1 MNSHL
6 LNKNIHA
13 AEDKKHTAT
22 SVRKEKKKRR
32 WWCWGTQLMVT
43 AHPATVLSRN
53 SQVFK

>member
-22 SVRKEKKKRR
+22 SVRKEKKKEEVVVL
-32 WWCWGTQLMVT
+32 GDT
-43 AHPATVLSRN
+43 ANGYCSPRHSTFQKQPG
-53 SQVFK
+53 F

>member
-22 SVRKEKKKRR
+22 SVRKEKKK
-32 WWCWGTQLMVT
+32 GGGGGVGG
-43 AHPATVLSRN
+43 HS
-53 SQVFK
+53 